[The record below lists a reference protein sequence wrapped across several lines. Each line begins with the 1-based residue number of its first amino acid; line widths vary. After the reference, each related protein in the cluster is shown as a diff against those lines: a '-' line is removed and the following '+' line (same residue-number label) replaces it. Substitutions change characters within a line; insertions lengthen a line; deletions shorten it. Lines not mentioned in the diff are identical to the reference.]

1 MSSPTPVQSFLGGVG
16 LALPVHLLMRLNGSV
31 FGVSGFIHGAV
42 RGNTEVLSA
51 ASGLVVGGV
60 VVGLLESNRPPPML
74 VDLPWT
80 LLSGLLVGLG
90 TKMSKGCTSGHMLSG
105 LSRLSLRSLAATV
118 AFFITGTATAN
129 LTHGDLPAAQTFDW
143 SLGMYGKAL
152 LFLQAILF
160 VAISSSFWLVPA
172 DAEPEA
178 ARIPLNGTSAPQ
190 LTPFHKSFRYLT
202 SFMCSIEFALALRLS
217 NLVDPLRV
225 ISFLLLPLHR
235 AFDPS
240 LAFLAIGALPL
251 TILLCHCNHG
261 SEKPHIGGEWSIPQ
275 DGAIDVKLLVG
286 ASIFG
291 VGWGLSGIC
300 PGPGL
305 VNLGRAIV
313 AGTGLLPTIGWV
325 TGVAVGGLMA

>member
-1 MSSPTPVQSFLGGVG
+1 MWCNNRLI
-16 LALPVHLLMRLNGSV
+16 HL
-31 FGVSGFIHGAV
+31 
-42 RGNTEVLSA
+42 
-51 ASGLVVGGV
+51 
-60 VVGLLESNRPPPML
+60 
-74 VDLPWT
+74 
-80 LLSGLLVGLG
+80 
-90 TKMSKGCTSGHMLSG
+90 K
-105 LSRLSLRSLAATV
+105 
-118 AFFITGTATAN
+118 
-129 LTHGDLPAAQTFDW
+129 
-143 SLGMYGKAL
+143 
-152 LFLQAILF
+152 
-160 VAISSSFWLVPA
+160 VPA

-190 LTPFHKSFRYLT
+190 LAPFRKSFRHLI

-261 SEKPHIGGEWSIPQ
+261 PEKSHIGGEWTIPQ
-275 DGAIDVKLLVG
+275 DGVIDVKLLVG

-300 PGPGL
+300 RECQYQDSEIMLIFLMDVAGPGL

-313 AGTGLLPTIGWV
+313 AGTGLLQTIGWV